1 MASIATNTPTENKL
15 FIENYNI
22 LQESKEDSEHT
33 NLTHNYHTV
42 DLVTGELTSVSL
54 QELVTALNIDR
65 SGSMSDGGEDGH
77 TALEHTIHTT
87 KNIISYLE
95 DLNEEHSELNLTVMV
110 NAFDNEMKNLGAYR
124 IGDEENRKAYIKKL
138 EKLTPRGSTNI
149 EGAFQAIKN
158 DELYASTPDA
168 NKAHILMTDG
178 RPNCGKVSAQGIL
191 ESNPSGNQVYIGYG
205 TQHDAKLLQKMAE
218 LSKGTY
224 HFVDSIEN
232 AGMVYG
238 EIIHALLY
246 AAVKDITVTITGAE
260 VYDFTKNQWT
270 DTVKFNTF
278 ASQHTQSLILR
289 SSWDSVDIVTVNIRY
304 TETGNGV
311 IHSKT
316 DSFNC
321 YNCTNGESKVAS
333 RNIIVEKQMFRQR
346 ALEGLF
352 RAKEHN
358 DYDST
363 KTNKLKRE
371 LIQLEKEIKEF
382 MKTNSLEDD
391 AFMQKLVADVF
402 VAYTGI
408 DSYFGDAFIGARL
421 ANQGNQRAYEVTD
434 LTPLTRQD
442 AVDLGGAIFGA
453 PQSLRS
459 LNVPQNIRQ
468 CSAPT
473 AALPRIPMPKPGV
486 IRQSSCYTTPTQAT
500 AMRACSQPLTPP
512 PNDTEEMEEEN

>member
-54 QELVTALNIDR
+54 QELMVALNIDR
-65 SGSMSDGGEDGH
+65 SGSMADGGEDGH
-77 TALEHTIHTT
+77 SALEHTIHTT

-95 DLNEEHSELNLTVMV
+95 DLKEDNPELNLTVMI
-110 NAFDNEMKNLGAYR
+110 NAFDDKMKNLGAYR
-124 IGDEENRKAYIKKL
+124 IGDEENMKAYIQKL
-138 EKLTPRGSTNI
+138 DKLTPRGSTNI

-158 DELYASTPDA
+158 DELYASTPDD

-178 RPNCGKVSAQGIL
+178 RPNCGKVSATGIL
-191 ESNPSGNQVYIGYG
+191 QSNPLGNQVYIGYG
-205 TQHDAKLLQKMAE
+205 TDHDAKLLQKMAE
-218 LSKGTY
+218 LSNGTY

-270 DTVKFNTF
+270 NTVKFNTF

-289 SSWDSVDIVTVNIRY
+289 SPWDSVDIVTVNIVY

-321 YNCTNGESKVAS
+321 YNCTNGESKVAN

-352 RAKEHN
+352 KAKEHN
-358 DYDST
+358 AYDHT
-363 KTNKLKRE
+363 KKNELKRE
-371 LIQLEKEIKEF
+371 LIELEKEIKKF

-408 DSYFGDAFIGARL
+408 DSYCGNAFIGARL
-421 ANQGNQRAYEVTD
+421 ANQGNQRAYEVND
-434 LTPLTRQD
+434 LTPLTRQN
-442 AVDLGGAIFGA
+442 AVDLGGAIFGT

-459 LNVPQNIRQ
+459 ANISQHVRQ
-468 CSAPT
+468 CSAPA
-473 AALPRIPMPKPGV
+473 AALPRIPMPKPGM

-500 AMRACSQPLTPP
+500 VMRECSQPLTPP